1 MINRTASNIC
11 WVQDKIR
18 NLVLGLDPTFLLFS
32 SQFCF
37 LERVLMRMHVETIPH
52 VYPSHLGGAPGAVLD
67 RGVTPAI
74 ESVLKGTDAWVRLC
88 R

>member
-1 MINRTASNIC
+1 MC
-11 WVQDKIR
+11 
-18 NLVLGLDPTFLLFS
+18 
-32 SQFCF
+32 
-37 LERVLMRMHVETIPH
+37 MHVETIPH
-52 VYPSHLGGAPGAVLD
+52 VYPSHLGGAPWAVLD